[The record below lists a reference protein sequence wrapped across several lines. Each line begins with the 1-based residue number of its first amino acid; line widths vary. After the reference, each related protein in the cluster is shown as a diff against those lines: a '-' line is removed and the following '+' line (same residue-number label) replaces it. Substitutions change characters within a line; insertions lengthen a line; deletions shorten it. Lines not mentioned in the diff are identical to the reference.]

1 MSIRY
6 RTSNKIIL
14 EEIKLYFIALIKIF
28 LLFIYYFL
36 FGFIASST
44 VFLTISFV
52 ICVAISVAWLS
63 NTPNEPSA
71 ASTTLPIAL
80 PTAF

>member
-1 MSIRY
+1 
-6 RTSNKIIL
+6 
-14 EEIKLYFIALIKIF
+14 
-28 LLFIYYFL
+28 
-36 FGFIASST
+36 
-44 VFLTISFV
+44 SFV

-71 ASTTLPIAL
+71 ASATLPIAL